1 MLADVDIDA
10 PPTPSSASVLAALR
24 DGFFFVRHGISDS
37 LLDDAYGLLGEFFA
51 LGVDEKLR
59 SRMLGTNGQSGYTP
73 AFIETAQVESR
84 PDWKELFH
92 WGRALPAAHPL
103 RVRYPQRYPEPCFA
117 DDRLPD
123 MRPVLTRLHE
133 EMLSLQ
139 ARVLTVIAVTLGL
152 HERFLVDMIE
162 EGPVV
167 NRATWYPPMSLAPD
181 DEYVWA
187 GAHTDFDL
195 ITALPRATSAGLEV
209 MRADEWVAVTP
220 PPGSAVIIGGIVL
233 ERLTNGLIPAAVHRV
248 RSPAG
253 ATGGRLSIVQFCHP
267 TPWTVIGPVA
277 NIGPSTPIRFASIAA
292 DDLFTQAMY
301 RINRLDSARAPA
313 VEAVG

>member
-1 MLADVDIDA
+1 
-10 PPTPSSASVLAALR
+10 
-24 DGFFFVRHGISDS
+24 
-37 LLDDAYGLLGEFFA
+37 
-51 LGVDEKLR
+51 
-59 SRMLGTNGQSGYTP
+59 
-73 AFIETAQVESR
+73 
-84 PDWKELFH
+84 
-92 WGRALPAAHPL
+92 
-103 RVRYPQRYPEPCFA
+103 
-117 DDRLPD
+117 
-123 MRPVLTRLHE
+123 
-133 EMLSLQ
+133 
-139 ARVLTVIAVTLGL
+139 
-152 HERFLVDMIE
+152 MIE

-220 PPGSAVIIGGIVL
+220 PPGSAVINGGIVL